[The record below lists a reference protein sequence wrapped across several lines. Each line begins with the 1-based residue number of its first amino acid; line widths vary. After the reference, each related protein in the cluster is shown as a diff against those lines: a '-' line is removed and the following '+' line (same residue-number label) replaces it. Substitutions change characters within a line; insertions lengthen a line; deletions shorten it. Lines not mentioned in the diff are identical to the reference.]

1 MLHKNVKTITL
12 LCATTIFQAC
22 ESLLV
27 GDLVARLHVA
37 LPERRLALPRDHEH
51 RLLRHVRNVEGER
64 ALTDKYVIL
73 AYLRN

>member
-37 LPERRLALPRDHEH
+37 LPERRLVHPRNHQH
-51 RLLRHVRNVEGER
+51 RLLRHLLRVEAEL
-64 ALTDKYVIL
+64 ALTEK
-73 AYLRN
+73 